1 MSLSQSMD
9 GKYYKQHNEGEKLM
23 SEMTQI
29 SAKIREMPDKIYTIE
44 YEFGDTLQEMVE
56 KFGEDV
62 VRTNA
67 RANMII
73 AAQSRIRTCLKANK
87 TQDETTE
94 IMKSWKPGT
103 VSSVISDPLGSFEKF
118 FEAADPQ
125 KQRELLNALKQ
136 KLAALA

>member
-1 MSLSQSMD
+1 
-9 GKYYKQHNEGEKLM
+9 M

-67 RANMII
+67 RANMVVS
-73 AAQSRIRTCLKANK
+73 AQTRIRTCIKANK